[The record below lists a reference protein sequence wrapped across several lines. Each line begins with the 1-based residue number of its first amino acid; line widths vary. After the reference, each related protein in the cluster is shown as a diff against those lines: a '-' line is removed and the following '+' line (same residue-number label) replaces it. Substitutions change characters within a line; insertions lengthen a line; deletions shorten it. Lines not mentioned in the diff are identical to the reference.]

1 MTGKDKK
8 LELQERELANVSG
21 GEELETIP
29 IEDISDQL
37 NVKIG
42 PMTAFS
48 SGPAEGSANEPGTGY
63 YQDNSNNSG
72 AQQNTQNGDCENTGG
87 MNVKKK

>member
-1 MTGKDKK
+1 MKDNKQ
-8 LELQERELANVSG
+8 ELSVEKMEKVSG

-48 SGPAEGSANEPGTGY
+48 SGPAEGPANEPGPSY

>member
-1 MTGKDKK
+1 MKDNKQ
-8 LELQERELANVSG
+8 ELSVEKMEKVSG
-21 GEELETIP
+21 GDELETIP

-48 SGPAEGSANEPGTGY
+48 SGPAEGPANEPGTGY

>member
-48 SGPAEGSANEPGTGY
+48 SGPAKGPANEPGTGY

>member
-8 LELQERELANVSG
+8 LELQERDLAHVSG

-42 PMTAFS
+42 PMLAFS
-48 SGPAEGSANEPGTGY
+48 SGTTEESGPGY

>member
-48 SGPAEGSANEPGTGY
+48 SGGKRSRALKRITSISE
-63 YQDNSNNSG
+63 
-72 AQQNTQNGDCENTGG
+72 
-87 MNVKKK
+87 MNVTGINLQPRPIPTESP

>member
-1 MTGKDKK
+1 MTGKEKK

-21 GEELETIP
+21 GEELETIS
-29 IEDISDQL
+29 IEDIEKQ
-37 NVKIG
+37 IHAAPG
-42 PMTAFS
+42 PMIRFY
-48 SGPAEGSANEPGTGY
+48 SGPAEEPGTGY